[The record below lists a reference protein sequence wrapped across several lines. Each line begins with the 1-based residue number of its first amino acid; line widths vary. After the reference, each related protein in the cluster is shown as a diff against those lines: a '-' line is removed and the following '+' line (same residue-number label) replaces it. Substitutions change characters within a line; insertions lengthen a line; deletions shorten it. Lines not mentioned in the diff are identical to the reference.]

1 LGKLK
6 PRESQRIAKE
16 RDSPP
21 AQVARAGKIKQK
33 RSGRPDWGESREC
46 RGKTPLNLPSDL
58 NGGAIEIEGRTPDRA
73 QRVADI
79 VSALSTIEDLKG
91 LNEEE
96 FTWLA
101 THGTE
106 RFGKD
111 GDVIFS
117 QGTPPEHLMFIL
129 SGDVLVHRHSSSPV
143 SVLIG
148 QTGRITGKTPFSR
161 IKAWNADGRASGD
174 TWILELHDSY
184 FPELLTAIPSMTQRV
199 VRVLLDRNREYTRAE
214 EQIGKLAAINKL
226 AANLAHELNNP
237 ASAAK
242 SAASRLLNLAEGQP
256 ERARYRIGMVLGTED
271 RLNDYV
277 DWLSRLRSAVSQT
290 RQTSSGNGSV
300 DTTSLE
306 DSLMS
311 WLEEKGFSEA
321 WKLAPILAEA
331 NIQLSSLQ
339 ELEFLVP
346 AHTLCI
352 ALSDAM
358 DALEREASIRLVSEA
373 ADRIFRLVTA
383 VKDYSYMDR
392 QPVQDVNVAES
403 LDTVLHL
410 FQPRL
415 AGITVKRFYSP
426 DVPLLKAFGREL
438 NQAWAALI
446 ENSLDAMGDSGTLTL
461 STKLQGKTILVEIAD
476 TGKGIPAEVADRVF
490 EPFFTTKP
498 FGEGLGLG
506 LDTVQR
512 VIQKHFGAVAFDS
525 KPEQTTFHVRLPLD
539 RAEVY

>member
-1 LGKLK
+1 MDLMDVNEGT
-6 PRESQRIAKE
+6 
-16 RDSPP
+16 
-21 AQVARAGKIKQK
+21 VM
-33 RSGRPDWGESREC
+33 
-46 RGKTPLNLPSDL
+46 NLPSDPM
-58 NGGAIEIEGRTPDRA
+58 AEQMQSEVERPDHARPI
-73 QRVADI
+73 ADI
-79 VSALSTIEDLKG
+79 VVALSTIEDLQG
-91 LNEEE
+91 LTEEE

-101 THGTE
+101 THGTQ

-111 GDVIFS
+111 GDLIFS

-129 SGDVLVHRHSSSPV
+129 HGDVLVKRHSSSPV
-143 SVLIG
+143 SILIG

-161 IKAWNADGRASGD
+161 IKAWNADGRSSGD
-174 TWILELHDSY
+174 TWILELHDSH

-214 EQIGKLAAINKL
+214 EQIGKLAALNKL

-242 SAASRLLNLAEGQP
+242 SAASHLLSAAEGPP
-256 ERARYRIGMVLGTED
+256 ERAAYRIGMALGTDD
-271 RLNDYV
+271 RLDAYLE
-277 DWLSRLRSAVSQT
+277 WLSRLRSAVSHGRRT
-290 RQTSSGNGSV
+290 AHSNPSV
-300 DTTSLE
+300 DTASLE
-306 DSLMS
+306 DSLIN
-311 WLEEKGFSEA
+311 WLEEKEFAEA
-321 WKLAPILAEA
+321 WKLAPMLAEA
-331 NIQLSSLQ
+331 NIQVSSLQ
-339 ELEFLVP
+339 QLERLVP
-346 AHTLCI
+346 ADKLCV
-352 ALSDAM
+352 AMSDAM
-358 DALEREASIRLVSEA
+358 AALEREASALLVSEA

-403 LDTVLHL
+403 LETVLQI

-415 AGITVKRFYSP
+415 AGITVRRFFSP
-426 DVPLLKAFGREL
+426 ELPSLQAFGSEL
-438 NQAWAALI
+438 NQAWSALI

-461 STKLQGKTILVEIAD
+461 SARLQGKTILVEITD
-476 TGKGIPAEVADRVF
+476 TGHGIPKECADRVF

-498 FGEGLGLG
+498 FGKGLGLG

-525 KPEQTTFHVRLPLD
+525 KPQETTFHVRLPLD